1 MVSESGEYSAE
12 IVLGDTA
19 RDLGD
24 RLKSGLESWARE
36 IIGVRELLRDVK
48 QILRKGERVYLTGGG
63 FKVAA
68 IREFVQ
74 KYLASDL
81 VTTLENPDTVNITGL
96 D

>member
-1 MVSESGEYSAE
+1 VAESGEYSAE
-12 IVLGDTA
+12 IVLGDNT

-24 RLKSGLESWARE
+24 RLKSGLEAWARE

-63 FKVAA
+63 FKVEAVRA
-68 IREFVQ
+68 FITS
-74 KYLASDL
+74 YLGSEL
-81 VTTLENPDTVNITGL
+81 VATLPNPDTINITGL